1 MNLNSLLPKID
12 DIHYIAKQSNASIIG
27 ISKSKLDSTILN
39 SEVDIENK
47 CLRTEG
53 GVAYYIRKSLSYNHK
68 STFCGHTKTIFI
80 NIFLPKSKSI
90 LVAMLHWPPNKLEF
104 IERLDNSLKENNIC
118 HIQECYPTVDFI
130 VNLLSRNKMLL
141 KKNILTTADMLQ
153 PQLKNTSISTFST
166 PSIN

>member
-1 MNLNSLLPKID
+1 MNINSLLPKID

-47 CLRTEG
+47 CLRTKG

-68 STFCGHTKTIFI
+68 STFCGHAKTIFI

-104 IERLDNSLKENNIC
+104 IERLDNSLNKNNIC